1 MATEPGGSSFLLMEI
16 QKIDEVI
23 KTLDEL
29 WQFICRHSTGD
40 FRELVKNNAAL
51 LIQELRSTLNQ
62 ATASIDENFTP
73 SSDFKPIPMR
83 DISQK
88 GEKPI
93 YIENNTG
100 SIIIN

>member
-1 MATEPGGSSFLLMEI
+1 MEPGGSSFLLAEI

-29 WQFICRHSTGD
+29 WIFICRHSTGD
-40 FRELVKNNAAL
+40 FSELVKNNAAL
-51 LIQELRSTLNQ
+51 LIQELRYTLDKV
-62 ATASIDENFTP
+62 TVPIDKIHIP
-73 SSDFKPIPMR
+73 SSTSTPTPIR
-83 DISQK
+83 EIIQK